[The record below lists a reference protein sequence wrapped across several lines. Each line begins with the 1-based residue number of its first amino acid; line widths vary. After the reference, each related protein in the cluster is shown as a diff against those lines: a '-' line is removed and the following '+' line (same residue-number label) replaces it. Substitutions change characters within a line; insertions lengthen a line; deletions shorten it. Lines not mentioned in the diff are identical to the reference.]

1 LSSWFGLGP
10 PFVIGGVL
18 LITGMP
24 LMFLWKAG
32 HPEFFRVK
40 RDPAHVKPP
49 PEGGETAPRG
59 AGSEWRRTPTS
70 GEVILGYDGSDG
82 ARHAVRHAVEMASA
96 FDAPLI
102 LAFGYEP
109 PTMGGEAADL
119 RKAVQSRGEAVLQEG
134 AELVKSIDAELSVER
149 VLIDERPADSLVDLA
164 AQREARAHR
173 RGTPG
178 HGTYPRRRVGLG
190 HLSPPARGA
199 VPRRG
204 RQSA

>member
-1 LSSWFGLGP
+1 
-10 PFVIGGVL
+10 
-18 LITGMP
+18 M
-24 LMFLWKAG
+24 
-32 HPEFFRVK
+32 
-40 RDPAHVKPP
+40 
-49 PEGGETAPRG
+49 
-59 AGSEWRRTPTS
+59 S

-134 AELVKSIDAELSVER
+134 ADLVKSIDAELSVER

-164 AQREARAHR
+164 ASGSSRHR

-204 RQSA
+204 RQGA